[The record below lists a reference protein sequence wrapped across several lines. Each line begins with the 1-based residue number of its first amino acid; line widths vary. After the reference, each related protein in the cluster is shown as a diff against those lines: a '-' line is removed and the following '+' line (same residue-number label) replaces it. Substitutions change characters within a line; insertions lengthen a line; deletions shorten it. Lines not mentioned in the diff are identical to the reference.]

1 MHYIHVTNLHL
12 QAIFLYY
19 LCTTLT
25 KTVSSRA
32 GSDTSSPS
40 IFDAYVTSHSQKQFQ
55 IERSADQKVSFHHFP
70 NRGKSPDKGTASVV
84 PQDVSFV
91 KADEVRIIS

>member
-12 QAIFLYY
+12 QAIYLYY

-25 KTVSSRA
+25 KAVSSRA

-40 IFDAYVTSHSQKQFQ
+40 IFDAYVTSHTQQQF
-55 IERSADQKVSFHHFP
+55 P
-70 NRGKSPDKGTASVV
+70 
-84 PQDVSFV
+84 V
-91 KADEVRIIS
+91 KPRVDY

>member
-12 QAIFLYY
+12 QAMFLYY

-25 KTVSSRA
+25 KAISSRA

-40 IFDAYVTSHSQKQFQ
+40 IFDAYVTSHTHLQFPAKT
-55 IERSADQKVSFHHFP
+55 EADYKRSYKYKHTMTIMLTNV
-70 NRGKSPDKGTASVV
+70 T
-84 PQDVSFV
+84 
-91 KADEVRIIS
+91 ISL